1 MGEEELSTVD
11 VGSAV
16 GEVVC
21 CVEEEVVRGEKM
33 NFVERMVVGV
43 TMRFG
48 LQKE

>member
-1 MGEEELSTVD
+1 MEVDELSS
-11 VGSAV
+11 VGV
-16 GEVVC
+16 GLSRRRSGLLC
-21 CVEEEVVRGEKM
+21 CEEVVRGEKM